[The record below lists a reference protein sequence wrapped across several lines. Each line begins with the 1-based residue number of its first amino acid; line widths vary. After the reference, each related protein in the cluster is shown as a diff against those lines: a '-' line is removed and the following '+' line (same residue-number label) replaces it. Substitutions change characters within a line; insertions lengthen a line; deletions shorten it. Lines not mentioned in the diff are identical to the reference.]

1 MEPSSHI
8 DASLFHPLEAASD
21 KHLPKKFNCP
31 FCYTPHPLAIEAS
44 EQVKKYISRQE
55 KWEGEL
61 EQGKMFGVLVVQD
74 CDGNIGFLAAFSG
87 NIDGKGTHPY
97 FVPPIFDPTLPD
109 GHFKAEEQRITQ
121 LNQQISR
128 LESDNHLTELKTE
141 LERQKGQAS
150 AEIEQAKATIRQ
162 HKAERDKQ
170 RSAGITDEQNAGF
183 IRQSQFEKAELK
195 RLERRWTESI
205 GTIASEIE
213 RTDSKTCSLK
223 EERKQLSEALQ
234 QWLFGQYV
242 VLNAKGERKSI
253 KEIFEKERGTLPP
266 AATGDCAAPKL
277 LQYSFC
283 NGLKPLAMAE
293 FWWGDSPTGEIRHH
307 GTFYPACHSKCEPIL
322 DFMLRGLDVEP
333 NPLKAPA
340 ARQIEI
346 LYDDEWIVAANKPAG
361 MLSVPGK
368 ESDVSVCSAIREMF
382 PEAEGPM
389 VVHRLDMATSGIL
402 LIAKTKEVYVA
413 LQRQFASRTINKRY
427 RALLNGCPECA
438 EGIISLPI
446 ILNPDDRPR
455 QMVDFEHGKTA
466 ITRYSVVDSKDGR
479 ALVDFFPMTGR
490 THQLRVHS
498 AHKMG
503 LGCPIVG
510 DNLYGSPSDRLY
522 LQAVEIGF
530 EHPVTKKKIVITAK
544 EEF

>member
-1 MEPSSHI
+1 M
-8 DASLFHPLEAASD
+8 
-21 KHLPKKFNCP
+21 
-31 FCYTPHPLAIEAS
+31 
-44 EQVKKYISRQE
+44 E
-55 KWEGEL
+55 KWKDEL
-61 EQGKMFGVLVVQD
+61 EQGKMFGVLVAQD
-74 CDGNIGFLAAFSG
+74 RDGNIGFLAAFSG
-87 NIDGKGTHPY
+87 NIDGKATHQY
-97 FVPPIFDPTLPD
+97 FVPPIFDSTLP
-109 GHFKAEEQRITQ
+109 GGRFKAEEQRITQ
-121 LNQQISR
+121 LNLQISK
-128 LESDNHLTELKTE
+128 LESDNHLTEIKTE

-162 HKAERDKQ
+162 HKAERDRQ
-170 RSAGITDEQNAGF
+170 RSSGITDEQNAEF

-195 RLERRWTESI
+195 RLERRWAEST
-205 GTIASEIE
+205 GSLASEIE
-213 RTDSKTCSLK
+213 QICSKTSLLK
-223 EERKQLSEALQ
+223 DERRQMSEALQ

-242 VLNAKGERKSI
+242 VVNAKGERKSI

-283 NGLKPLAMAE
+283 NGLKPIAMAE
-293 FWWGDSPTGEIRHH
+293 FWWGNSPVGEIRHH

-322 DFMLRGLDVEP
+322 DFMLQGLDVEP
-333 NPLKAPA
+333 NPLKEPVF
-340 ARQIEI
+340 QNIEI
-346 LYDDEWIVAANKPAG
+346 LYDDEWIVAVNKPAG

-368 ESDVSVCSAIREMF
+368 ESNVSVCSAIREMY
-382 PEAEGPM
+382 PGAGVLM

-402 LIAKTKEVYVA
+402 LIAKTKDVYVA
-413 LQRQFASRTINKRY
+413 LQRQFASHTIRKRY

-438 EGIISLPI
+438 DGTIKLPI

-466 ITRYSVVDSKDGR
+466 VTHYSVVEVKDGR

-510 DNLYGSPSDRLY
+510 DNLYGSSSDRLY
-522 LQAVEIGF
+522 LQAIEIEF
-530 EHPVTKKKIVITAK
+530 EHPVTKEKINIKAK